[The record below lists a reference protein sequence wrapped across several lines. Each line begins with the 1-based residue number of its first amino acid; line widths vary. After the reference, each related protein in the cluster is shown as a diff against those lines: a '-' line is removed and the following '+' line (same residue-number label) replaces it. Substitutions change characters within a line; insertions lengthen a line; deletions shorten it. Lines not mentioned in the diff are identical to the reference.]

1 MTTLGI
7 AVLALA
13 VLPFAL
19 SLSNL
24 ALYRRPQR
32 HRAGDPVAAVAVGG
46 VSIVIPARNEESSI
60 RAAVESALASLDV
73 PLEVVVVDDQS
84 EDRTPAILRE
94 LADRDPRLRVVS
106 APPLPAGWNG
116 KQHACAHGASV
127 ASHDLLVFVDADVRL
142 SPDAL
147 ARIAA
152 FVESSGADLASG
164 VPRQETG
171 SFLERLVVPLIHVV
185 LLGYLPMIGMRR
197 SVRPSFAAGC
207 GQLFAA
213 RRDAYRA
220 VGGHGAVRRSRHDGV
235 SLPRAFRRAG
245 RSTDLFD
252 ATPVALCRMYR
263 SAREVWDGFAKN
275 ALEGMAA
282 PAAIGPW
289 TVLLAGGHVL
299 PFVLLAVA
307 PSGAVAPATG
317 VAAVAAALMVLS
329 MRLILAWRFRQSVL
343 GAVLHPVGVA
353 VLLAIQ
359 FFALARASAGRPTAW
374 KGRTQS

>member
-1 MTTLGI
+1 
-7 AVLALA
+7 
-13 VLPFAL
+13 
-19 SLSNL
+19 
-24 ALYRRPQR
+24 
-32 HRAGDPVAAVAVGG
+32 
-46 VSIVIPARNEESSI
+46 
-60 RAAVESALASLDV
+60 
-73 PLEVVVVDDQS
+73 
-84 EDRTPAILRE
+84 
-94 LADRDPRLRVVS
+94 VS
-106 APPLPAGWNG
+106 APPLPTGWTG

-127 ASHDLLVFVDADVRL
+127 AGHDLLVFVDADVRL
-142 SPDAL
+142 APDAL
-147 ARIAA
+147 ARTAA
-152 FVESSGADLASG
+152 FVEASGADLASG

-171 SFLERLVVPLIHVV
+171 SLLERLVVPLIHVV

-197 SVRPSFAAGC
+197 SGRPSFAAGC

-220 VGGHGAVRRSRHDGV
+220 VGGHGAVRGSRHDGV

-252 ATPVALCRMYR
+252 ATPIATCRMYR

-289 TVLLAGGHVL
+289 TVLLAGGHVV
-299 PFVLLAVA
+299 PFVLLVLA
-307 PSGAVAPATG
+307 PSGSVAPATV
-317 VAAVAAALMVLS
+317 VAAVAAVAMVLS
-329 MRLILAWRFRQSVL
+329 MRLALAWRFGQSVL
-343 GAVLHPVGVA
+343 GAFLHPVGVA

-359 FFALARASAGRPTAW
+359 FFALARASAGHPTAW